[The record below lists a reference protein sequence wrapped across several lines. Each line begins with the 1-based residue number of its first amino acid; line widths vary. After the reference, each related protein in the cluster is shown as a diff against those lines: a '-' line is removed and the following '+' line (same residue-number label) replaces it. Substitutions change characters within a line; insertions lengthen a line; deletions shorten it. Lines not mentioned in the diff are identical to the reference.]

1 MTFEVKFAMNIFVIE
16 QKYATIADGI
26 AFHLREKE
34 GALQMLKLLILVTRA
49 SEVQFGLQSYR

>member
-26 AFHLREKE
+26 AFNC
-34 GALQMLKLLILVTRA
+34 
-49 SEVQFGLQSYR
+49 